1 MKPVVLLDIDGVAAN
16 FIAGCLPIVKE
27 ITGREHAH
35 DDVNQWLVEKALGL
49 DEHETKELYDRIVQ
63 PGWVRALPAYEG
75 VKEGIARIREFAE
88 VHPVT
93 AHFWSC
99 SHWVYEREA
108 WILEHL
114 GIPAADVIHTHAKH
128 RVTGDVLVEDKPTTI
143 VKWLEHH
150 PKGIGVLMR
159 RPYNE
164 GADLPDD
171 STRVKDFPHLVR
183 WLEAYF
189 LGIKHS

>member
-16 FIAGCLPIVKE
+16 FIEGSLPVVHE
-27 ITGREHAH
+27 ITGRLHVH
-35 DDVNQWLVEKALGL
+35 DDVNQWEISDALNMTPDEKVA
-49 DEHETKELYDRIVQ
+49 YYARVAAA
-63 PGWVRALPAYEG
+63 GWCRSLPAYEG
-75 VKEGIARIREFAE
+75 AREGVARIREFAD
-88 VHPVT
+88 VHPLT
-93 AHFWSC
+93 AHFFTAPT
-99 SHWVYEREA
+99 WVHEREA

-114 GIPAADVIHTHAKH
+114 DIPARDIIHTHSKH
-128 RVTGDVLVEDKPTTI
+128 RVAGDVLVEDKPATI

-150 PKGIGVLMR
+150 PQGVGVLMR

-171 STRVKDFPHLVR
+171 STRVRDWPQLVK

-189 LGIKHS
+189 LGIRHS